1 MCNILLLTKS
11 KQRYKNIPILSPQK
25 SGNYEDGQHRAR
37 NAVER
42 AESDA
47 DIPLPCRGHQQVF
60 GDENQRE
67 KPFAEPQ
74 PAVLGQ
80 NDPNQKSAATLT
92 ACNKIL
98 NRSDTRAEK
107 RAGME

>member
-1 MCNILLLTKS
+1 MPLSVPKAMPIFRCRVGVTNRCSATRISVKS
-11 KQRYKNIPILSPQK
+11 PSPSHSQ
-25 SGNYEDGQHRAR
+25 
-37 NAVER
+37 
-42 AESDA
+42 
-47 DIPLPCRGHQQVF
+47 
-60 GDENQRE
+60 
-67 KPFAEPQ
+67 PFW
-74 PAVLGQ
+74 GQ